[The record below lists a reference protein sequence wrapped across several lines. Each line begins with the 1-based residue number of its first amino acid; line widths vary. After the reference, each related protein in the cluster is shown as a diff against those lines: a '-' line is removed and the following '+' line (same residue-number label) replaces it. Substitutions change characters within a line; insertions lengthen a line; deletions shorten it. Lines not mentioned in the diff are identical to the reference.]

1 MAELSGNSWAAFLVL
16 TVAVMGFA
24 AYMTGY
30 AMAQTWKP
38 AWHALAYALLLGA
51 ADRFLAYALFDGALL
66 SAPGYVI
73 DTTVLVAITL
83 FAHRVTRVQRM
94 VSQYPWLYRRAG
106 LFSWRDRGADGAGAD
121 P

>member
-1 MAELSGNSWAAFLVL
+1 MAELTGNSWAAFLVL
-16 TVAVMGFA
+16 TVLVMGFA

-38 AWHALAYALLLGA
+38 AWHAVSYALLLGA
-51 ADRFLAYALFDGALL
+51 ADRFLAYALYDGVLL

-73 DTTVLVAITL
+73 DTTVLVAIAL
-83 FAHRVTRVQRM
+83 FAHRITRAERM
-94 VSQYPWLYRRAG
+94 VSQYPWLYQRAG
-106 LFSWRDRGADGAGAD
+106 IFSWRDKGTDGADAG

>member
-1 MAELSGNSWAAFLVL
+1 MAELSGNSWAAFVVL

-38 AWHALAYALLLGA
+38 AWHAVAYALLLGA

-73 DTTVLVAITL
+73 DTTVLVVITL
-83 FAHRVTRVQRM
+83 FAYRVTRARRM

-106 LFSWRDRGADGAGAD
+106 LFSWRDRGGDGAGVGS
-121 P
+121 

>member
-16 TVAVMGFA
+16 TVAVMGFT

-51 ADRFLAYALFDGALL
+51 ADRFLAYSLFDGALL
-66 SAPGYVI
+66 SVPGYVI

-83 FAHRVTRVQRM
+83 FAYRITRAQRM
-94 VSQYPWLYRRAG
+94 VSQYPWLYRRTG
-106 LFSWRDRGADGAGAD
+106 LFSWRDKSASGTD
-121 P
+121 PGP